1 MTKAGFIH
9 IRILLFSLI
18 LFLGSGKLSA
28 QNETD
33 GIMMGKNLY
42 CVGIMTAKSGWDQ
55 YWEGQLLR
63 KNENLGTVSTT
74 MVGAMGSLGINKKL
88 NLLFSM
94 PYIETKA
101 SAGQLSGFRGMQ
113 DLSVLAKYLL
123 YRKKSG
129 KQVFSLFGI
138 GGLSTPIQNYVKDYL
153 PLSIGLGSRNMTMR
167 AMVDYEYNHLFTTFS
182 SSLITRSN
190 IQLDRKAYYTTQM
203 VYSDKVNMPNV
214 IYNNFRLGFRNK
226 EMVAEFV
233 ADQWVTQGGFD
244 ITRNNMP
251 FPSNRMNMTRVGFN
265 GKYEPLKW
273 KGVSLTG
280 AIFQT
285 IDGRNVGRSTHAQFG
300 FFYIFNL
307 NKKSAEKK
315 N

>member
-1 MTKAGFIH
+1 M
-9 IRILLFSLI
+9 ILL
-18 LFLGSGKLSA
+18 LGSGKLSA

-33 GIMMGKNLY
+33 GIMMGKKLY
-42 CVGIMTAKSGWDQ
+42 CVGIMAANSGWDQ

-63 KNENLGTVSTT
+63 TNENLGTVSTK
-74 MVGAMGSLGINKKL
+74 MAGAMGSLGITKNL
-88 NLLFSM
+88 NILFSM
-94 PYIETKA
+94 PYIKTSA

-113 DLSVLAKYLL
+113 DLTVLAKYLA

-129 KQVFSLFGI
+129 KNTFSVFAI
-138 GGLSTPIQNYVKDYL
+138 GGLSTPVQNYVKDYL

-167 AMVDYEYNHLFTTFS
+167 AMFDFEYNHFFTTLS

-190 IQLDRKAYYTTQM
+190 IELDRKAYYTTQM
-203 VYSDKVNMPNV
+203 VYSDKVDMPNV

-226 EMVAEFV
+226 EIVAELV
-233 ADQWVTQGGFD
+233 ADQSITQGGFD

-265 GKYEPLKW
+265 GKYEPVKW

-285 IDGRNVGRSTHAQFG
+285 IDGRNMGRSTHAQFG

-307 NKKSAEKK
+307 NKKSTEKK